1 MIKNIKYFFFAFL
14 SFMLLIC
21 TNIIILFN
29 TKFLFKYFSLSN
41 NTAQNLGISFESLI
55 SEYEKIILYLRNP
68 LITKLQFNYFT
79 LSNNGQQHFLEV
91 KCILTYLF
99 MLASSIAI
107 FLILYLIYKK
117 RFYSKTILNQ
127 KIKTNLLICKKYFN
141 SILLSI
147 LLILGIFIIVDFD
160 KLFIGFHK
168 LFFNNDLWLFNET
181 TDSIIKI
188 LPQNYFM
195 LCTVF
200 ILFMLIIETLIINIS
215 IKKDVER
222 N

>member
-1 MIKNIKYFFFAFL
+1 MIKNIKHFFFAFL
-14 SFMLLIC
+14 SLMLLIC

-41 NTAQNLGISFESLI
+41 NTAQNLGISFDSLI

-68 LITKLQFNYFT
+68 LITKLQFNHFT

-91 KCILTYLF
+91 KFILTYLF
-99 MLASSIAI
+99 MIASSIAI
-107 FLILYLIYKK
+107 FLIFYLVYKK
-117 RFYSKTILNQ
+117 FFYSKTILNQ

-147 LLILGIFIIVDFD
+147 LLILGTFIIIDFD
-160 KLFIGFHK
+160 KLFVGFHK

-200 ILFMLIIETLIINIS
+200 TLIMLIIETLIINIS
-215 IKKDVER
+215 IKKDVEK